1 MNEPDSEPPVPPPDL
16 VVDADDLALSQ
27 LFKQLAV
34 GLLILLTVAFVAG
47 LTLKTPI
54 EAASAYFV
62 SKFGL
67 AGIFAGIMVLDAV
80 PFTTHEPLLLLGVQG
95 GLGFWTVFLVAGT
108 ASTLSGFVGWT
119 MGRIVGRSA
128 MVRRWMG
135 RYKVDR
141 FLTRYGVWAI
151 AIAATTPF
159 PFAICTWSCGAA
171 NVPLPRVMFGSLFRF
186 PKVLFYQTLMVVG
199 FNLEDIAAMFGG

>member
-1 MNEPDSEPPVPPPDL
+1 MTPSDSEPVASPPDL
-16 VVDADDLALSQ
+16 VVEHDDLALSQ
-27 LFKQLAV
+27 LFRQLAV
-34 GLLILLTVAFVAG
+34 ALVILLIAAFIAG
-47 LTLKTPI
+47 LTLKGPI

-67 AGIFAGIMVLDAV
+67 AGIFGGIMFLDAV

-95 GLGFWTVFLVAGT
+95 GLGFWPVFLVAGT

-119 MGRIVGRSA
+119 MGRIVGRAA
-128 MVRRWMG
+128 MVRRWMA

-199 FNLEDIAAMFGG
+199 FNLEDIAAMFTG